1 MRGNLLGWKL
11 HGDNFEKLGWFSFE
25 NAGFLGQNY
34 WAGAENGKVDD
45 EGELEADEDE
55 VDTG

>member
-1 MRGNLLGWKL
+1 MVGSVLRMW
-11 HGDNFEKLGWFSFE
+11 D
-25 NAGFLGQNY
+25 FLGKMVDN
-34 WAGAENGKVDD
+34 WAGGENGKVDD